1 MMGEDHVRRGTDPYL
16 TLTQSYP
23 TMFTVAILFM
33 VLIFVLTDA
42 SAATYSIGLNL
53 VLTFH
58 TIVRRM
64 IDSTYM

>member
-1 MMGEDHVRRGTDPYL
+1 MSDEVDLGTDPYL

-42 SAATYSIGLNL
+42 SAG
-53 VLTFH
+53 
-58 TIVRRM
+58 
-64 IDSTYM
+64 TYMYDNFLRKRL